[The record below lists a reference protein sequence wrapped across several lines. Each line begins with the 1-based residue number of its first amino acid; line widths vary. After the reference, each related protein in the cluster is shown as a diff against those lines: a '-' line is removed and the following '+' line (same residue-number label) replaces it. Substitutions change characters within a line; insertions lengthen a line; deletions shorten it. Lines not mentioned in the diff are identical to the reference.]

1 MLLVLAFGKTSEERS
16 KDISRLAFVSAE
28 LARAGAAV
36 ITAPSTPKEAARAA
50 LKETVLQSAGPGGNF
65 FTIHVSTPLAAC
77 EERDR
82 AGVYAAARRGE
93 LKGVPGVDEA
103 FEAPAKAD
111 LTIDLTEESVSE
123 AVTSEYPGLL
133 RLLLTN
139 HRSRHH
145 PLARDEC
152 ARLKCLS
159 QRHNLF
165 GLPPICIFK
174 HTLL

>member
-1 MLLVLAFGKTSEERS
+1 MLFVLAFGKTSEERS

-36 ITAPSTPKEAARAA
+36 IAAPSTPKEAARAA

-93 LKGVPGVDEA
+93 LKGVREA
-103 FEAPAKAD
+103 ECNR
-111 LTIDLTEESVSE
+111 LTCCARTSSIVRSVSPVWVTSTSSTSESVSAE
-123 AVTSEYPGLL
+123 
-133 RLLLTN
+133 
-139 HRSRHH
+139 SR
-145 PLARDEC
+145 EEI
-152 ARLKCLS
+152 
-159 QRHNLF
+159 RH
-165 GLPPICIFK
+165 
-174 HTLL
+174 